1 MRVPS
6 LLCIAAVIAGT
17 SVVQAESWKMHTID
31 RSSRGAD
38 GVRLADVDRDGKLDI
53 VTGWE
58 EGGRIRVCFQPSS
71 DQVTKPWPSVEV
83 GKVKSPEDAM
93 CVDVNNDG
101 WLDVVSCCEGKEK
114 AIFFHL
120 NPGGTAGPANTRDV
134 SPVRERGQWK
144 TELLEPSKDVTCWMY
159 CCSLDPSTLV
169 FGSKEPAG
177 QIALYDLKSRTFRK
191 LRNAGWVM
199 SLKPIDID
207 EDGDLDIVY
216 SDRKGELRGVGWL
229 EQLSDGN
236 WADHVIGGQGLEVM
250 FLDIARIDNQWLMA
264 CNTRNQHV
272 QVLSAG
278 EDITKPWN
286 VRRVQHPANSG
297 GGKGVAI
304 GDLDGDGQFD
314 LTCTCES
321 AKDRFGAYWLKC
333 PSPNQASIDAH
344 EVWTFHDIS
353 GTELGEKYDQIELLD
368 IDGDGDLDL
377 LTCEERENLGVIW
390 YENPFARRLFR

>member
-71 DQVTKPWPSVEV
+71 DQVTKLWPSVEV

-93 CVDVNNDG
+93 CVDVNHDG

-120 NPGGTAGPANTRDV
+120 NPGGTAGPPDARD
-134 SPVRERGQWK
+134 STAIRQRGKWK
-144 TELLEPSKDVTCWMY
+144 TELLESSKDVTCWMY

-177 QIALYDLKSRTFRK
+177 QIALYDLKNRNREGFVQPRDEPRDRK
-191 LRNAGWVM
+191 LIKRHRCRQA
-199 SLKPIDID
+199 KRRD
-207 EDGDLDIVY
+207 DGRLAERDDHMAHDL
-216 SDRKGELRGVGWL
+216 
-229 EQLSDGN
+229 
-236 WADHVIGGQGLEVM
+236 
-250 FLDIARIDNQWLMA
+250 
-264 CNTRNQHV
+264 
-272 QVLSAG
+272 
-278 EDITKPWN
+278 
-286 VRRVQHPANSG
+286 
-297 GGKGVAI
+297 
-304 GDLDGDGQFD
+304 
-314 LTCTCES
+314 
-321 AKDRFGAYWLKC
+321 
-333 PSPNQASIDAH
+333 
-344 EVWTFHDIS
+344 
-353 GTELGEKYDQIELLD
+353 
-368 IDGDGDLDL
+368 
-377 LTCEERENLGVIW
+377 
-390 YENPFARRLFR
+390 PF